1 VRLIVT
7 AGAAA
12 IAAFI
17 VSAPG
22 GAAPAS
28 PARLQVSATEFRFT
42 LSRLQISRGPAII
55 ELVNMGEDDHD
66 LRLRR
71 IGGTRVWKLH
81 RTHPGDRA
89 QLSARLGAGTFRLW
103 CSLGRHRQLGMRT
116 TLRVVR

>member
-1 VRLIVT
+1 MRLIAA

-12 IAAFI
+12 MAVLV
-17 VSAPG
+17 VSAPT

-28 PARLQVSATEFRFT
+28 PARLQVSATEFRFA
-42 LSRLQISRGPAII
+42 LSRLQIKPGRAII

-71 IGGTRVWKLH
+71 LGGTRVWRLR
-81 RTHPGDRA
+81 RTDPGDRS
-89 QLSARLGAGTFRLW
+89 QLRASFGTGTFRLW